1 MSRLRQHIEF
11 VAVFIAYAK
20 FHKIAYAARIAR
32 GIAYRG
38 IPF

>member
-1 MSRLRQHIEF
+1 MRKHFTFI
-11 VAVFIAYAK
+11 AVFFLYWKAHRAGYAL
-20 FHKIAYAARIAR
+20 RIAR

>member
-1 MSRLRQHIEF
+1 MTRLRQHITF

-20 FHKIAYAARIAR
+20 IHRLAYAAHIAR

-38 IPF
+38 LDF

>member
-1 MSRLRQHIEF
+1 MRKHFTFL
-11 VAVFIAYAK
+11 AVFFAYAK
-20 FHKIAYAARIAR
+20 FHRLAYAARIAH